1 MEVDKKSSNLLEL
14 LFVWMHP
21 LVAVFINN
29 MVLAVS

>member
-1 MEVDKKSSNLLEL
+1 MEVDKRSFNLMGL
-14 LFVWMHP
+14 LFVWIHP